1 MADVTRHTEAW
12 QDKPWHH
19 FHRVVFRLQKRIY
32 QASQRGDSRT
42 VHKLQRLLLAS
53 SAARHLA
60 VRRVTQDN
68 QGKRTAGIDGRASL
82 KPHERLQL
90 VQALKQLEGEAMP
103 LRRTSIPKPGTT
115 ERRPLGIPTM
125 DNRARHAL
133 VKLALEPEGEAKF
146 EPNSYGFRPGRS
158 THDAIGAI
166 FLSIKHTPKYV
177 LDTDIEKCFD
187 RIDHTY
193 LLAKLQTFPRLR
205 RLIKRW
211 LKAGILDGEIFMPST
226 AGTPQGSPASPLL
239 ANIALHGLEEDL
251 HRSLPHRQHGLDWRP
266 TVIRYADDMVILHRD
281 AETLQA
287 LRTRT
292 ETWLQ
297 RVGLQLKPSKTR
309 IAHTLEPTH
318 EQVGFDF
325 LGFTVRQYRV
335 SPHRSGRNGAG
346 QPLGFKTLI
355 RPSKTAQRRHLQR
368 TGAVIRRHRGTH
380 QEHLITALGPVIT
393 GWSRYY
399 AHVAAK
405 ATFTQMYHRV
415 HHQLRRWARWRHP
428 HKGYRW
434 RMARY
439 WRRHHGTL
447 VFGQTRSLPRH
458 PETPITRH
466 AKVAGQ
472 RSPFDGDWTYWGK
485 RLRHYAGLSPRKG
498 KLLTAQAG
506 RCHQCR
512 LYFTSEDQTEIHHRD
527 GNRSNNRWPNLTL
540 LHRHCHDA
548 VHGTHDKSHRIEKL
562 HDRKRSRAVLQRQEV
577 E

>member
-1 MADVTRHTEAW
+1 MAMLCL
-12 QDKPWHH
+12 
-19 FHRVVFRLQKRIY
+19 FHR
-32 QASQRGDSRT
+32 
-42 VHKLQRLLLAS
+42 S
-53 SAARHLA
+53 S
-60 VRRVTQDN
+60 
-68 QGKRTAGIDGRASL
+68 
-82 KPHERLQL
+82 
-90 VQALKQLEGEAMP
+90 MC
-103 LRRTSIPKPGTT
+103 
-115 ERRPLGIPTM
+115 
-125 DNRARHAL
+125 
-133 VKLALEPEGEAKF
+133 
-146 EPNSYGFRPGRS
+146 RPGHCALMRS
-158 THDAIGAI
+158 ELLDLTTIISATACHQ
-166 FLSIKHTPKYV
+166 SNYV
-177 LDTDIEKCFD
+177 EPYSRFTL
-187 RIDHTY
+187 
-193 LLAKLQTFPRLR
+193 
-205 RLIKRW
+205 
-211 LKAGILDGEIFMPST
+211 
-226 AGTPQGSPASPLL
+226 
-239 ANIALHGLEEDL
+239 
-251 HRSLPHRQHGLDWRP
+251 
-266 TVIRYADDMVILHRD
+266 DMVILHRN

-287 LRTRT
+287 LHIRT

-318 EQVGFDF
+318 EQVSFDF
-325 LGFTVRQYRV
+325 LSFTVRQYRV
-335 SPHRSGRNGAG
+335 SPHRSGKNGAG

-380 QEHLITALGPVIT
+380 QDHLITALGPVIT

-399 AHVAAK
+399 AHVASK

-415 HHQLRRWARWRHP
+415 HHQLRRWVRWRHP

-439 WRRHHGTL
+439 WHRHHGTL
-447 VFGQTRSLPRH
+447 VFGQTRVLPRH

-466 AKVAGQ
+466 AKVAGR
-472 RSPFDGDWTYWGK
+472 RSPCDGDWTYWGK
-485 RLRHYAGLSPRKG
+485 RLRHYTGLSPRKG

-512 LYFTSEDQTEIHHRD
+512 LYFTSEDQIEVHHRD
-527 GNRSNNRWPNLTL
+527 GNRANNRFPNLTL